1 MRYVAC
7 ATCADLNK
15 INCDE
20 FLKAFLRVDD
30 CHTRELPIFIIQS
43 LLDNLLVGYLKPLLC
58 AESPCAIREK
68 LNKQIQLFNQLF
80 DQILS
85 LEKAKGLCK
94 EPAASPMLDHFA
106 RLASSQRVALDSLS
120 LPKL

>member
-1 MRYVAC
+1 M
-7 ATCADLNK
+7 NK

-20 FLKAFLRVDD
+20 FLTASLRIDD
-30 CHTRELPIFIIQS
+30 CHARELPIFIIQG

-58 AESPCAIREK
+58 TESPCAIREK

-80 DQILS
+80 DQLLS
-85 LEKAKGLCK
+85 LEKSKGLYK
-94 EPAASPMLDHFA
+94 EPAASPMLENFA

-120 LPKL
+120 LLKL